1 MSNLNELNRI
11 ANRLDEMDEKMPLL
25 FVGHGNPM
33 NAIEENEFTLGWKL
47 LTKEIKKPKAILCI
61 SAHWETRGTF
71 VTAMENPRTIH
82 DFAGFPKS
90 LFDVE
95 YPAKGNYTLSN
106 QTKELVQKTSIEL
119 DNNWGLDHGCW
130 SVLNQMYPEAEI
142 PVLQMSID
150 FTKSAQWHYDL
161 ANEISVLRNRGVL
174 ILGSGNMI
182 HNLGMINWQNPELK
196 FDWAEQFNDTLKSN
210 IFSENHDAL
219 INYSSFGEAAAL
231 AIPTPEHYL
240 PLLYILGLKEKNEGI
255 KFFNDK
261 TIMGSISMTSLIVS

>member
-1 MSNLNELNRI
+1 MSNLNELNKI

-33 NAIEENEFTLGWKL
+33 NAIEENEFTLGWKQ
-47 LTKEIKKPKAILCI
+47 LTIEIKKPKAILCI

-82 DFAGFPKS
+82 DFAGFPKL

-150 FTKSAQWHYDL
+150 FTKSPQWHYDL

-182 HNLGMINWQNPELK
+182 HNLGMINWQNPEAK
-196 FDWAEQFNDTLKSN
+196 FDWAEQFNETLKSN
-210 IFSENHDAL
+210 ILNENHHAL
-219 INYSSFGEAAAL
+219 INYASFGEAAEL
-231 AIPTPEHYL
+231 AIPTSEHYL

-261 TIMGSISMTSLIVS
+261 TIMGSISMTSFIVS